1 MSRPDT
7 ITCPPTCS
15 SAEERPSHGHHTAGE
30 LPLSAINCPSK
41 CDWRPTTPAPQ
52 HNPRFD
58 FAHAACWARFPTGSP
73 PDASSL
79 GGDSPNGEGPAGPEF
94 RSRPVPANANARTA
108 PMSRSTIHDLLDPTP
123 PLSGHAAQ
131 SVDVSTTLRSLLGAF
146 SQHCPVDRP
155 FLVTTDTHA
164 VLQNLL
170 AAWTPPQAPS
180 LPPPTAVAGRLTTRR
195 GTKLSVLYRYQ
206 PGVPVEYPESGLGA
220 PVGHLIPMTPGTRL
234 PWVDFAYSRGAPDG
248 GSAKEDVFFTDLLV
262 DQNGVPV
269 PCKKRHSTCQG
280 LKASTRQDVQGRLA
294 AVREARQRLS
304 SPQRDIFLHTSAYI
318 SAVCQL
324 GCRRPLQ
331 QDTGRTGQ
339 ELQDYEREQQLAEHF
354 RRGYSAPSR
363 CAGRIVY
370 HEYPDPTD
378 KNGSRAYLSCEHY
391 SRQTPDHW
399 SDFSIQDGAYDVNY
413 IAAHFSNDSEE
424 LARIKGAAAAEDIG
438 PLASCRTLRNHTV
451 QTLHCPI
458 DHRVDG
464 RLAQVEL
471 CHIDCD
477 VKFRVWFSTN
487 LQECPFVLVTLQG
500 IHRHPIPLPEKTPQV
515 LRSQILQLLHTV
527 RHDLPDMTPRRFLRH
542 PTLKSF
548 LIQVFP
554 SHPTATLT
562 TLHPS
567 LANRAHLAAYIAQVR
582 EEHFPHGTDWK
593 GILHLKRVQDQQ
605 LPAHQHYIR
614 VVLDLDNAALTPHDE
629 DDEPAPPGEQRTRMV
644 ICMSP
649 DCSAR
654 LKNAQY
660 LQSDISFKRV
670 IEYDE
675 FEITGMDRDANTSK
689 FPLPSSFPLF
699 SALTAPN
706 SVVFCRVYLT
716 RHTAAAHQLIFHEI
730 NKIVYHNTGRA
741 LHWRHLHGRDPMIF
755 LLGSFYT
762 GARTNTGA
770 KQKSESILGLG
781 LHLVERAAELPAD
794 RMDMHEPERSLRSL
808 GPYDHL
814 RRVYRVCKVH
824 NYRNIQ
830 QCAVPEHVRQLMRSL
845 TCIRHADWQGAIDQ
859 ILRDGGKA
867 AKDWFNDK
875 ESCRF
880 AFPGN
885 LLGAQLYSSPPT
897 STAATQKLAQALADF
912 DNLRRVLTAPHLQ
925 SSSAQAV
932 LKQEITS
939 ATLHARKAAN
949 AYDRQRLDSQAGNSA
964 STGPIMNFAPAHV
977 LPTAPLREQPQRL
990 ADRTP
995 VSPAYLSPP
1004 VPPHHPGIDV
1014 QTHSLE
1020 ASSKFFVV
1028 NPGREEGIYTSAPKA
1043 SATAATR
1050 LRPRTPKPRRSG
1062 PCHACV
1068 GTGMSAAASVFS
1080 ASRARSPLGGERLRP
1095 DLRIQRHGVL
1105 TRRDEDL
1112 QDIRI
1117 RGSRDV
1123 AELVNW
1129 LEADDKN

>member
-1 MSRPDT
+1 
-7 ITCPPTCS
+7 
-15 SAEERPSHGHHTAGE
+15 
-30 LPLSAINCPSK
+30 
-41 CDWRPTTPAPQ
+41 
-52 HNPRFD
+52 
-58 FAHAACWARFPTGSP
+58 
-73 PDASSL
+73 
-79 GGDSPNGEGPAGPEF
+79 
-94 RSRPVPANANARTA
+94 
-108 PMSRSTIHDLLDPTP
+108 MSRSTIHDLLDPTP

-155 FLVTTDTHA
+155 IYSPPGPRLK
-164 VLQNLL
+164 LL
-170 AAWTPPQAPS
+170 LS
-180 LPPPTAVAGRLTTRR
+180 RPPPPLQPPDHATR
-195 GTKLSVLYRYQ
+195 SAEYN

-269 PCKKRHSTCQG
+269 PCKKRHSTCGSTFAFTWNFRLSGSQAKG

-451 QTLHCPI
+451 QNAALSCVLPQIPPLTLTTNISAI

-477 VKFRVWFSTN
+477 VNSASGSQQIF
-487 LQECPFVLVTLQG
+487 
-500 IHRHPIPLPEKTPQV
+500 KT
-515 LRSQILQLLHTV
+515 T
-527 RHDLPDMTPRRFLRH
+527 
-542 PTLKSF
+542 
-548 LIQVFP
+548 
-554 SHPTATLT
+554 PTATLT

-675 FEITGMDRDANTSK
+675 FEITGMDRDANTS
-689 FPLPSSFPLF
+689 
-699 SALTAPN
+699 
-706 SVVFCRVYLT
+706 VVFCRVLCT
-716 RHTAAAHQLIFHEI
+716 T
-730 NKIVYHNTGRA
+730 TPGRA
-741 LHWRHLHGRDPMIF
+741 LHWRHLHGRDPNDFSVGLI
-755 LLGSFYT
+755 LHW
-762 GARTNTGA
+762 GADQHRGQA
-770 KQKSESILGLG
+770 KGLG

-867 AKDWFNDK
+867 AKDGSTTK
-875 ESCRF
+875 RAVASP
-880 AFPGN
+880 FPASAGSAA
-885 LLGAQLYSSPPT
+885 LFLSPYGRLGSRIPT
-897 STAATQKLAQALADF
+897 SSKLCIGMPTVTGSTATLVGGLLRGQDYDEMQRATLAEYEAHGIRPSYDAVTPVTNALKNVIRCSNRRTKKLQTTALAVSSHNSNIHRCHQKLAQALADF

-949 AYDRQRLDSQAGNSA
+949 AYDRQLKVDSPAGLVGFTIHIHNIFHH
-964 STGPIMNFAPAHV
+964 PNFFGRTSRPDC
-977 LPTAPLREQPQRL
+977 L
-990 ADRTP
+990 RTP
-995 VSPAYLSPP
+995 DA
-1004 VPPHHPGIDV
+1004 I
-1014 QTHSLE
+1014 
-1020 ASSKFFVV
+1020 
-1028 NPGREEGIYTSAPKA
+1028 
-1043 SATAATR
+1043 ATGTNFGNV
-1050 LRPRTPKPRRSG
+1050 RR
-1062 PCHACV
+1062 
-1068 GTGMSAAASVFS
+1068 AASHLAASFLLNMDGLFHVHLLSLRTFTHLLASNTGIWVSFTFS
-1080 ASRARSPLGGERLRP
+1080 TSRVATLWRDSVAPVRHPPPLQP
-1095 DLRIQRHGVL
+1095 AKWPAFC
-1105 TRRDEDL
+1105 
-1112 QDIRI
+1112 IRI
-1117 RGSRDV
+1117 LGF
-1123 AELVNW
+1123 
-1129 LEADDKN
+1129 